1 MKEDDK
7 RKKEVGLEEEKK
19 EGSPRRVAQTRLEVL
34 QDSLPP
40 ELKGKVYQDEG
51 ELWKAQEK
59 IGLDDLQIV
68 LDSKGNAVWRDMPG
82 VFHNAAIDVIRRTFL
97 TWSSD
102 QGAVLDGKQEA
113 DIFVS
118 QSFAR
123 NKKRCPDFAIW
134 GPDRLDESGAARP
147 NADLR
152 KFMNPHVIFQFCWA
166 NEIEPEKL
174 AVNDMS
180 KFAGQNDL
188 APLGRPNVLYLINA
202 KRSDPQPDSS
212 PVHGFD
218 VYVVRQGELVAE
230 NPTFT
235 YRVGE
240 NENVSIQVA
249 PEDMGLPQDANP
261 FSISLSEIRAKLEGV
276 GVVFEAE
283 NKEE

>member
-1 MKEDDK
+1 MKEDDNE
-7 RKKEVGLEEEKK
+7 KELGLEEEKK

-40 ELKGKVYQDEG
+40 ELKGKVYKDEG
-51 ELWKAQEK
+51 ELWKAQEE

-68 LDSKGNAVWRDMPG
+68 LDSKGYAVWREMPG
-82 VFHNAAIDVIRRTFL
+82 VFHNAAVDVIRRKFL
-97 TWSSD
+97 TWSND
-102 QGAVLDGKQEA
+102 QGAVLDGNKEA
-113 DIFVS
+113 DVFVS

-147 NADLR
+147 NADLK
-152 KFMNPHVIFQFCWA
+152 KFMNPHVIFQFSWA
-166 NEIEPEKL
+166 NKIELEKL

-180 KFAGQNDL
+180 KFAGQDDF
-188 APLGRPNVLYLINA
+188 APLGRPNVVYLIKA
-202 KRSDPQPDSS
+202 KLSNPQPDS

-218 VYVVRQGELVAE
+218 VYVVRQGELIAE

-235 YRVGE
+235 YCVGG
-240 NENVSIQVA
+240 NEDVSIEVA
-249 PEDMGLPQDANP
+249 PEDMGLPQDANS
-261 FSISLSEIRAKLEGV
+261 FLISLSEIRAKLEGV

-283 NKEE
+283 NQDA